1 MIQGISRIEIESIPF
16 DEMAPA
22 LRQTNLF
29 AGSDLCGLGG
39 LSGSVLMDRL
49 DRIRAG
55 AGAVLVQPGDSERY
69 YWLVLDGE
77 IRAERPEAD
86 GSRTVV
92 GIAHA
97 GEGFGEA
104 PLLADKARSPFFVVA
119 TRDSMLVR
127 FSENEFWKLMASC
140 PAARKVVLGNMSQRL
155 QTYQTEA
162 LHREKLVSLGA
173 MAAGLMHEL
182 HNPGAAARRS
192 AAQLR
197 ENLLRL
203 QELSLRSSSKP
214 KTQAQLDCMRRLL
227 EYAIRSAHAPA
238 LSTLAQSEA
247 EEAMSGWLAA
257 AGVENAFVVGPAL
270 VAIGFDQAELAC
282 ARASFEG
289 GGFSDALNWLEALVS
304 SVSQVGAIE
313 ESITRISDLVVAV
326 KRFAYEE
333 RSGPRETDVHES
345 LQSTLTIL
353 GHKLRL
359 RHIEVEKCFSASPSI
374 IRTRGSA
381 LSQVW
386 TNLIDNAIDAS
397 PDEATIEI
405 STWLENP
412 SRLENPVSLENPARL
427 ENRIES
433 PPGADSAAAQPGVL
447 AVSIVDHGGGI
458 PPEVL
463 PHIFEAFFTTKPQ
476 GSGTGLGLEIVHR
489 IVTQKF
495 GGDLEVNSR
504 PGRTCFVVRLPL
516 DGPGEAPACDLA
528 V

>member
-1 MIQGISRIEIESIPF
+1 MSQGIQSVEIESIPF
-16 DEMAPA
+16 EEMATA
-22 LRQTNLF
+22 LRQTNIF
-29 AGSDLCGLGG
+29 AASDICGLGG
-39 LSGSVLMDRL
+39 LSGSVHMDRL
-49 DRIRAG
+49 ERVRAAAG
-55 AGAVLVQPGDSERY
+55 ALLAQPDDPERY
-69 YWLVLDGE
+69 YWLVLHGE

-92 GIAHA
+92 GIVQA

-104 PLLADKARSPFFVVA
+104 AMLAGKAKAPVFLIA
-119 TRDSMLVR
+119 TRESTLVR
-127 FSENEFWKLMASC
+127 FNENEFWILLASC
-140 PAARKVVLGNMSQRL
+140 PAARKVVLSNMSQRL
-155 QTYQTEA
+155 EAFQIEA

-182 HNPGAAARRS
+182 HNPGSAARRS

-197 ENLLRL
+197 ENLMRL

-214 KTQAQLDCMRRLL
+214 KTQAQLDCMRSLL

-238 LSTLAQSEA
+238 LSTIAQSEA
-247 EEAMSGWLAA
+247 EEAMSGWLAS

-270 VAIGFDQAELAC
+270 VAIGFEQHELAC

-289 GGFSDALNWLEALVS
+289 RGFSDALNWLEALVS

-313 ESITRISDLVVAV
+313 ESITRISDLVLAV
-326 KRFAYEE
+326 KKFAYEE
-333 RSGPRETDVHES
+333 RSQTRETNVHES

-353 GHKLRL
+353 GHKLRQ
-359 RHIEVEKCFSASPSI
+359 RRVEVEKCFSASPSTI
-374 IRTRGSA
+374 HTHGSA

-405 STWLENP
+405 STWIEPRVENP
-412 SRLENPVSLENPARL
+412 PAA
-427 ENRIES
+427 
-433 PPGADSAAAQPGVL
+433 GSAIATPAGPSVL
-447 AVSIVDHGGGI
+447 AVSIVDHGAGI
-458 PPEVL
+458 LPEVL
-463 PHIFEAFFTTKPQ
+463 PHIFDAFYTTKPQ

-495 GGDLEVNSR
+495 GGAIEVSSR
-504 PGRTCFVVRLPL
+504 PGQTSFVVRLPL
-516 DGPGEAPACDLA
+516 DSPAPSCELS

>member
-1 MIQGISRIEIESIPF
+1 MSQTISRVEVESIPF
-16 DEMAPA
+16 DEMASA
-22 LRQTNLF
+22 LRQTNIF
-29 AGSDLCGLGG
+29 AGTDPCGLGG
-39 LSGSVLMDRL
+39 LSGSVHINRIE
-49 DRIRAG
+49 RIRAS
-55 AGAVLVQPGDSERY
+55 AGAVLVQPSDPERY
-69 YWLVLDGE
+69 YWLVLHGE

-104 PLLADKARSPFFVVA
+104 PMLTAKALAPVFVVA

-127 FSENEFWKLMASC
+127 FNEDEFWKLLASC

-155 QTYQTEA
+155 QAYQMEA

-182 HNPGAAARRS
+182 HNPGSAARRS

-227 EYAIRSAHAPA
+227 EYAIRGTHAPA
-238 LSTLAQSEA
+238 LSSIAQSEA
-247 EEAMSGWLAA
+247 EEAMSSWLDS

-270 VAIGFDQAELAC
+270 VAIGFAQHELAC
-282 ARASFEG
+282 ASESFEG

-313 ESITRISDLVVAV
+313 ESITRISDLVLAV
-326 KRFAYEE
+326 KKFAYEE
-333 RSGPRETDVHES
+333 RSATRETNVHES

-353 GHKLRL
+353 GHKLRQ
-359 RHIEVEKCFSASPSI
+359 RRVGVEKRFAASPAI

-397 PDEATIEI
+397 PDESAIEI

-412 SRLENPVSLENPARL
+412 PVANGPSTTP
-427 ENRIES
+427 
-433 PPGADSAAAQPGVL
+433 AAQPAVL
-447 AVSIVDHGGGI
+447 AVSIVDHGPGI

-495 GGDLEVNSR
+495 GGIIEVNSR
-504 PGRTCFVVRLPL
+504 PGNTCFVVRLPL
-516 DGPGEAPACDLA
+516 DSPPEPSSCGLSS
-528 V
+528 